1 MASSLWLTAQ
11 TTVFSE
17 SFETDGEVTRYNS
30 NRGGTCNDFFDRVS
44 STPSCF
50 GSGITGVDGTW
61 FFAGEDVD
69 NGTNGGG
76 PGLVTFVN
84 HSISGLSNLKVSIK
98 FGTPRDGFEISDVIL
113 VQYSIDGGSY
123 TNAGVFQG
131 DPYSGTVSG
140 PFRIDTDNNPTSVPP
155 TGIVVL
161 NNGVLNNYTF
171 NIPGAGT
178 NLSIRIVVDVNGGTE
193 EIAFDLVKVVGDVTV
208 NNAPVLASIEGSAI
222 NYTEGDPA
230 TQVTNSMTVTDSEN
244 DNITSA
250 KVEVAV
256 GFEAGADVLSFT
268 PQSGITG
275 SQTGNTLNLT
285 GTATAA
291 QYQSAL
297 RSVKYKNTNI
307 LNPSIATRTIRFG
320 VSDGGNSNYQTRNIS
335 IAPTVNAPIALPM
348 CESFETDGEG
358 TRYTS
363 NTFVQGC
370 DFFIRTNTKPS
381 CHSDAVS
388 GVNGSYYWASEDA
401 RAAGTTGLPTRPQ
414 ATLVL
419 SPTIATGLSQ
429 FTIDVL
435 LGVSNNASGNSF
447 ETNDAILVQYNFDNG
462 GWTTVGAFYGDN
474 SSGGH
479 MRQDANLNGTAD
491 PAGSFLTAALQNFQF
506 VFTGSG
512 TNLNVRVVIDQQGG
526 SEEIIF
532 DNICVSGSV
541 PVNHAPVLANI
552 EGSTLNYVEGSGPQ
566 TISNTITITD
576 HENDNI
582 TGATIVIIQG
592 FDATE
597 DALDFVIQP
606 GVTGVFAGN
615 TLTLSGTATLAQ
627 YQTLL
632 RSVTYTNFD
641 GSDPSLQNRTI
652 QFQVSDGSGSNF
664 HTREVSIDASL
675 QAAQN
680 LPYCESFETD
690 GHGVRYA
697 AYQFNDASN
706 NFWERYNASG
716 GAHPSHNAAIT
727 GATGS
732 FIWASEDVYEP
743 SNPNPLS
750 IGEMLLNPFVATSL
764 DSFTVAV
771 NLAVSTLTNWEPD
784 DYLLIQYKMDAGAW
798 TTVGAFY
805 GDTPIVGGHL
815 RQDADLNGIA
825 DPAGTTLTNALSTF
839 TYGFAASGS
848 TLQVRLQHNSDG
860 TEEFGFDN
868 FCVTG
873 FSSCNEPDVPTL
885 STSGACNPQTLSITA
900 GNLNDATDWHWYTNS
915 CGGTP
920 IGTGT
925 SIIVSPNSS
934 TTYYVRGEGGCSS
947 AGACA
952 GIVVHPDPVA
962 PNPVCQN
969 ISVYLNAAGTATI
982 TAADV
987 NGGSTDNCGVDSLY
1001 VDKTVFTCADVGTD
1015 TVTLTVFDA
1024 AGNFSSCNAIVTIE
1038 DTISPVISCPGDFT
1052 TSNDPGQC
1060 GATVTYTVSATD
1072 NCGTGGIETEY
1083 IVNGDFETGDFTGWM
1098 VSNSAGQG
1106 AVTVIN
1112 DGSYIPISFVV
1123 GASVLPPISGS
1134 YDVISDQGGPSLH
1147 LMSQPFIVPPVVSNA
1162 IISWDDRIRNFHTAF
1177 VDPGQ
1182 EFKVEILDSAMN
1194 PVHEVFSTNPGDSL
1208 LQVGPNARSFDITSV
1223 LQSLSGQMVCVRFT
1237 NDVTQDFQT
1246 ITLDNI
1252 SLKMGG
1258 IQQLEGIT
1266 SGGLFPVGVTTN
1278 KFVVVDGGGNSDTC
1292 SFTVTVNDTEA
1303 PVVSCPGDIVVSN
1316 DAGQCGA
1323 KVCYNMPTSAEPCPP
1338 LTPSGYT
1345 MVYQNGSTR
1354 YYKSSSTMTYLMA
1367 KTAAASFG
1375 GHLAKITS
1383 AALNDSLFAATNGY
1397 VWIAGTDEETE
1408 GTWKFDNCEVLPY
1421 FNFHSG
1427 EPNNFGDGEDYLELA
1442 TTGDWYD
1449 YGPTA
1454 TRYALI
1460 EIEGAGVVQAAG
1472 LPRGSVFPIGT
1483 TTNTFISTDAS
1494 GNKDSCTFTVT
1505 VNDTTSPTLFTDSIC
1520 LGDSL
1525 FVGGAWQ
1532 SLPGVYTDTA
1542 ISAGGCDSL
1551 LVTTLYYQADSI
1563 CNPDTTEKV
1572 LYIVSDS
1579 AWTLSNVVSIATSN
1593 SYPWPGAANM
1603 LPHDSTFVLPAEV
1616 GQPYPWTHLY
1626 TVMGSEVI
1634 KAYSGVTYYRYEF
1647 ELTEH
1652 QALNARFRMFVDDNM
1667 QIFINRQEIALEDG
1681 MGSDNWRTANHDILF
1696 NDNGTVDNGY
1706 LGGDPFDTYT
1716 AVSPD
1721 NIFVTG
1727 NNDIIL
1733 AIRNRTSKPDVGGFS
1748 FRMDLDKAG
1757 EAVIVK
1763 KDASAG
1769 SGINTVPSFDLY
1781 PNPVVNQLSLIMD
1794 NAKADLDYTV
1804 TITDISGKVLSVI
1817 SQNGK
1822 QLQETTTVDVSG
1834 YAAGVYLV
1842 KVNSGTQSVV
1852 KRFVKR

>member
-1 MASSLWLTAQ
+1 MASSLLLTAQ

-17 SFETDGEVTRYNS
+17 SFETDGEGARYNS
-30 NRGGTCNDFFDRVS
+30 NRGGACNDFFDRVS

-140 PFRIDTDNNPTSVPP
+140 PFRIDTDNNPTATSPSGAIVP
-155 TGIVVL
+155 

-208 NNAPVLASIEGSAI
+208 NNAPVLASIEGSTI

-230 TQVTNSMTVTDSEN
+230 TQITNSMTVTDSES

-250 KVEVAV
+250 TVEVSV

-285 GTATAA
+285 GSATPA
-291 QYQSAL
+291 QYQAAL
-297 RSVKYKNTNI
+297 RSVKYQNNTI
-307 LNPSIATRTIRFG
+307 NPSIATRTIRFR
-320 VSDGGNSNYQTRNIS
+320 VSDGNNSNFQSRNINFTQTLNS
-335 IAPTVNAPIALPM
+335 AIALPA
-348 CESFETDGEG
+348 CESFETDGHG
-358 TRYTS
+358 FRYYAYEF
-363 NTFVQGC
+363 N
-370 DFFIRTNTKPS
+370 
-381 CHSDAVS
+381 DAA
-388 GVNGSYYWASEDA
+388 NNFWE
-401 RAAGTTGLPTRPQ
+401 R
-414 ATLVL
+414 
-419 SPTIATGLSQ
+419 
-429 FTIDVL
+429 F
-435 LGVSNNASGNSF
+435 NASGGAHPSHGQ
-447 ETNDAILVQYNFDNG
+447 AILGATGNFIWVGEDLTDPSNPNPAGIGEMLLQPFIAGAGTAFSVEIDAAVSDVSPSSWETDDYLKIQYKMDG
-462 GWTTVGAFYGDN
+462 GAWTTIGAFYGDASN
-474 SSGGH
+474 NLVA
-479 MRQDANLNGTAD
+479 DANLDGIAD
-491 PAGSFLTAALQNFQF
+491 PAGTILTNTLQRFTYNFN
-506 VFTGSG
+506 TSG
-512 TNLNVRVVIDQQGG
+512 TTLQVRVQHKSEGT
-526 SEEIIF
+526 EEIAF
-532 DNICVSGSV
+532 DRICVDGNVSGNA
-541 PVNHAPVLANI
+541 PPVLANI
-552 EGSTLNYVEGSGPQ
+552 EAGILNYVEGSGVQ
-566 TISNTITITD
+566 QITNSITVSD
-576 HENDNI
+576 AESDNI
-582 TGATIVIIQG
+582 TGATIVVFHG
-592 FDATE
+592 FDASE
-597 DALDFVIQP
+597 DVLSFTPQF
-606 GVTGVFAGN
+606 GVVGAYVGN
-615 TLTLSGTATLAQ
+615 TLTLTGSATPAQ

-632 RSVTYTNFD
+632 RSVTYQNTD
-641 GSDPSLQNRTI
+641 GSDPSFQNRTI

-664 HTREVSIDASL
+664 QTRDISIDASL

-706 NFWERYNASG
+706 NFWERHDASG
-716 GAHPSHNAAIT
+716 GAHPSHGQAIL
-727 GATGS
+727 GATGN
-732 FIWASEDVYEP
+732 FIWVSEDVKEL
-743 SNPNPLS
+743 SNPNPLG
-750 IGEMLLNPFVATSL
+750 IGEMLLNPFNAASL

-771 NLAVSTLTNWEPD
+771 NLAVSDLAPLGWDPS
-784 DYLLIQYKMDAGAW
+784 DYVFIEYKVDAGAW
-798 TTVGAFY
+798 TRIGAFY
-805 GDTPIVGGHL
+805 GDGSTNQL
-815 RQDADLNGIA
+815 KEDADLNGTA
-825 DPAGTTLTNALSTF
+825 DPAGTALTNTLATF
-839 TYGFAASGS
+839 TYGFAASGT
-848 TLQVRLQHNSDG
+848 TLQVRLLHSSDG
-860 TEEFGFDN
+860 SEELGFDN

-873 FSSCNEPDVPTL
+873 FSNCNEPDIPTL
-885 STSGACNPQTLSITA
+885 TTSGACNPQTLSVTA
-900 GNLNDATDWHWYTNS
+900 GNLNDATNWHWYTNS

-920 IGTGT
+920 VGTGT
-925 SIIVSPNSS
+925 SIMVSPNSS

-947 AGACA
+947 GGACA
-952 GIVVHPDPVA
+952 SITVGPDPVA
-962 PNPVCQN
+962 PAAVCQN
-969 ISVYLNAAGTATI
+969 ITVYLDGTGMASI
-982 TAADV
+982 VAADV
-987 NGGSTDNCGVDSLY
+987 DGGSTDNCGVDSLY
-1001 VDKTVFTCADVGTD
+1001 VDKATFTCADVGTD
-1015 TVTLTVFDA
+1015 TVSLTVVDA

-1038 DTISPVISCPGDFT
+1038 DTISPLISCPGDIT

-1083 IVNGDFETGDFTGWM
+1083 IVNGDFETGDLSGWIIANNTIHTG
-1098 VSNSAGQG
+1098 A
-1106 AVTVIN
+1106 TVIN
-1112 DGSYIPISFVV
+1112 DGSYVPIS
-1123 GASVLPPISGS
+1123 ASVGGTALPPISGL
-1134 YDVISDQGGPSLH
+1134 YDVIIDQDGPTLH
-1147 LMSQPFIVPPVVSNA
+1147 LMSQPFMVPAVVSNA
-1162 IISWDDRIRNFHTAF
+1162 IVSWDDRIRNFNTVF

-1182 EFKVEILDSAMN
+1182 EFKVEILDSLMN
-1194 PVHEVFSTNPGDSL
+1194 PIHEIFSTNPGDSL
-1208 LQVGPNARSFDITSV
+1208 MQIGPNARSFDITSV
-1223 LQSLSGQMVCVRFT
+1223 LQSLSGQMVCVRFS
-1237 NDVTQDFQT
+1237 NDVTQFYQT
-1246 ITLDNI
+1246 VTLDNI

-1258 IQQLEGIT
+1258 VHQLEGIA
-1266 SGGLFPVGVTTN
+1266 SGGFFPVGVTTN
-1278 KFVVVDGGGNSDTC
+1278 KYVVVDGGGNSDTC
-1292 SFTVTVNDTEA
+1292 S
-1303 PVVSCPGDIVVSN
+1303 
-1316 DAGQCGA
+1316 
-1323 KVCYNMPTSAEPCPP
+1323 
-1338 LTPSGYT
+1338 
-1345 MVYQNGSTR
+1345 
-1354 YYKSSSTMTYLMA
+1354 
-1367 KTAAASFG
+1367 
-1375 GHLAKITS
+1375 
-1383 AALNDSLFAATNGY
+1383 
-1397 VWIAGTDEETE
+1397 
-1408 GTWKFDNCEVLPY
+1408 
-1421 FNFHSG
+1421 
-1427 EPNNFGDGEDYLELA
+1427 
-1442 TTGDWYD
+1442 
-1449 YGPTA
+1449 
-1454 TRYALI
+1454 
-1460 EIEGAGVVQAAG
+1460 
-1472 LPRGSVFPIGT
+1472 
-1483 TTNTFISTDAS
+1483 
-1494 GNKDSCTFTVT
+1494 FTVT

-1563 CNPDTTEKV
+1563 CNPDTTEKI

-1579 AWTLSNVVSIATSN
+1579 SWTLSNVVSTATSN

-1769 SGINTVPSFDLY
+1769 SGINTVLSFDLY
-1781 PNPVVNQLSLIMD
+1781 PNPVVNQLSLIME
-1794 NAKADLDYTV
+1794 NAKADVDYTV
-1804 TITDISGKVLSVI
+1804 TITDISGKVLSVV

-1822 QLQETTTVDVSG
+1822 QLQETATVDVSS

>member
-1 MASSLWLTAQ
+1 MASSLVLTAQ

-17 SFETDGEVTRYNS
+17 SFETDGEVSRYNS

-50 GSGITGVDGTW
+50 ANSITGVDGTW

-76 PGLVTFVN
+76 PGSVTFVN
-84 HSISGLSNLKVSIK
+84 HSISGLSNLQLSFK
-98 FGTPRDGFEISDVIL
+98 FGTPRDGYEIDDVIL
-113 VQYSIDGGSY
+113 VQYSIDGGSF
-123 TNAGVFQG
+123 TNAIVLQG
-131 DPYSGTVSG
+131 NPINGTNSG
-140 PFRIDTDNNPTSVPP
+140 PLKVDTDRNPTAAPP
-155 TGIVVL
+155 TGADVPSSGVMSLYSYSIPGTGSNIVVK
-161 NNGVLNNYTF
+161 V
-171 NIPGAGT
+171 I
-178 NLSIRIVVDVNGGTE
+178 VDVDGGTE
-193 EIAFDLVKVVGDVTV
+193 EIAFDLVKLEGTLAV
-208 NNAPVLASIEGSAI
+208 NFPPVLANIEGSSI

-230 TQVTNSMTVTDSEN
+230 TQISNSLAVFDSES

-250 KVEVAV
+250 TVEISV
-256 GFEAGADVLSFT
+256 GFESGEDVLSFT
-268 PQSGITG
+268 SQFGISG

-285 GTATAA
+285 GNATPA
-291 QYQSAL
+291 QYQAAL
-297 RSVKYKNTNI
+297 RSVTYQNTNVAD
-307 LNPSIATRTIRFG
+307 PSIATRTIRFQ
-320 VSDGGNSNYQTRNIS
+320 VSDGGNSNFQSRNINFTHTLNG
-335 IAPTVNAPIALPM
+335 PVPLPA
-348 CESFETDGEG
+348 CESFETDGHG
-358 TRYTS
+358 TRYYAYEYANGS
-363 NTFVQGC
+363 
-370 DFFIRTNTKPS
+370 DFWQRHNASSGAHPSHGQAIIGADGNWIWIGEDVSTNNPNPAGIGEMLLQPFNAGAGTAFS
-381 CHSDAVS
+381 VEIDVAVS
-388 GVNGSYYWASEDA
+388 D
-401 RAAGTTGLPTRPQ
+401 
-414 ATLVL
+414 
-419 SPTIATGLSQ
+419 IAPS
-429 FTIDVL
+429 
-435 LGVSNNASGNSF
+435 SW
-447 ETNDAILVQYNFDNG
+447 ETSDYLLVQFKMDAG
-462 GWTTVGAFYGDN
+462 AWTNIGAFYGDASN
-474 SSGGH
+474 NLVA
-479 MRQDANLNGTAD
+479 DANLDGFAD
-491 PAGSFLTAALQNFQF
+491 PAGTMLTNTLQRFTYNFN
-506 VFTGSG
+506 TSG
-512 TNLNVRVVIDQQGG
+512 TTLQIRVLHKSEG
-526 SEEIIF
+526 SEEIAF
-532 DNICVSGSV
+532 DRICVDGNVSGNV
-541 PVNHAPVLANI
+541 PPVLANI
-552 EGSTLNYVEGSGPQ
+552 ESATLNYVEGSGQQ
-566 TISNTITITD
+566 TVSNTITLTD
-576 HENDNI
+576 AESD
-582 TGATIVIIQG
+582 IISAASIKVFQG
-592 FDATE
+592 FDASE
-597 DALDFVIQP
+597 DVLSFTPQF
-606 GVTGVFAGN
+606 GVNGSFTGN
-615 TLTLSGTATLAQ
+615 TLTLMGTATVAQ

-632 RSVTYTNFD
+632 RSVTYQNTD
-641 GSDPSLQNRTI
+641 ASDPSLQNRTI
-652 QFQVSDGSGSNF
+652 QYQVFDAGGSNF
-664 HTREVSIDASL
+664 QTRDINIDASL

-706 NFWERYNASG
+706 NFWERHDASG
-716 GAHPSHNAAIT
+716 GAHPSHGQAIL

-732 FIWASEDVYEP
+732 YIWVGEDVNEL
-743 SNPNPLS
+743 SNPSPLG
-750 IGEMLLNPFVATSL
+750 IGEMRLNPFNATGL
-764 DSFTVAV
+764 DSFTVSV
-771 NLAVSTLTNWEPD
+771 NLAVSDIAPPSWEAG
-784 DYLLIQYKMDAGAW
+784 DYAFIEYKIDAGAW
-798 TTVGAFY
+798 TKVGAFY
-805 GDTPIVGGHL
+805 GDASTNQL
-815 RQDADLNGIA
+815 MEDADLNGVA
-825 DPAGTTLTNALSTF
+825 DPAGAALTNTLTTF
-839 TYGFAASGS
+839 TCGFAASGG
-848 TLQVRLQHNSDG
+848 TLEVRLLHSSDG
-860 TEEFGFDN
+860 SEELGFDN

-885 STSGACNPQTLSITA
+885 ISSGACNPQTLSVTA
-900 GNLNDATDWHWYTNS
+900 GNLNDATNWQWYTGS
-915 CGGTP
+915 CGGTSV
-920 IGTGT
+920 GSGT
-925 SIIVSPNSS
+925 SIMVSPNSS
-934 TTYYVRGEGGCSS
+934 TTYYVRGEGACVTP
-947 AGACA
+947 GACA
-952 GIVVHPDPVA
+952 SITVGPDGVA

-969 ISVYLNAAGTATI
+969 ITVYLNAAGTATI
-982 TAADV
+982 VAADV
-987 NGGSTDNCGVDSLY
+987 DGGSTDNCGVDSLY
-1001 VDKTVFTCADVGTD
+1001 VDKTVFSCADFGTD

-1024 AGNFSSCNAIVTIE
+1024 ARNFSACNAIVTVE
-1038 DTISPVISCPGDFT
+1038 DTISPVISCPGDIT

-1060 GATVTYTVSATD
+1060 GAAVTYAVTAAD
-1072 NCGTGGIETEY
+1072 NCGTSGLETEY

-1162 IISWDDRIRNFHTAF
+1162 IISWDDRIRNFHTVF

-1237 NDVTQDFQT
+1237 NDVTQYFQT

-1258 IQQLEGIT
+1258 IQQLEGIA
-1266 SGGLFPVGVTTN
+1266 SGGFFPVGVTTN

-1292 SFTVTVNDTEA
+1292 SFNVTVNDTEA

-1316 DAGQCGA
+1316 NTGQCGA

-1345 MVYQNGSTR
+1345 LVYQNGSTR

-1408 GTWKFDNCEVLPY
+1408 GTWKFDNCEVLSY
-1421 FNFHSG
+1421 LNFHSG

-1460 EIEGAGVVQAAG
+1460 EIEGAGVIQTAG

-1483 TTNTFISTDAS
+1483 TTNTFVTTDAS

-1505 VNDTTSPTLFTDSIC
+1505 VNDTTSPTLFTDSMC

-1525 FVGGAWQ
+1525 YVGGAWQ
-1532 SLPGVYTDTA
+1532 KVPGVYTDTA
-1542 ISAGGCDSL
+1542 TAASGCDSL
-1551 LVTTLYYQADSI
+1551 LVTTLYYRPDSI
-1563 CNPDTTEKV
+1563 CNPDTTVKV

-1652 QALNARFRMFVDDNM
+1652 QALNARFRMYVDDNM

-1681 MGSDNWRTANHDILF
+1681 MGKENWRTANHDILF

-1727 NNDIIL
+1727 ANDIIL
-1733 AIRNRTSKPDVGGFS
+1733 AIRNRTSKPDLGGFS

-1769 SGINTVPSFDLY
+1769 SDINTVPSFDLY
-1781 PNPVVNQLSLIMD
+1781 PNPVVDQLSLVME
-1794 NAKADLDYTV
+1794 NAKGDVAYTV
-1804 TITDISGKVLSVI
+1804 TITDISGKVLGVI

-1822 QLQETTTVDVSG
+1822 QLQETATIDVSN

-1842 KVNSGTQSVV
+1842 KVDSGTQSVV